1 MPSQPPPYPFAD
13 LSLARRLE
21 RTEAN
26 ANVRSIEARARL
38 WPETGAAWIAVGGA
52 RAMFDGPASPLTQTF
67 GLGLVDE
74 IRPADL
80 DSIETF
86 FAERG
91 APALHEV
98 SPLAE
103 AGLFS
108 LLAERGYR
116 PFEFTSVMFRPVDV
130 GQGSSLAVDVGQS
143 SSFASPANLVRATP
157 VTGDAKILARVARPD
172 EEDRWAQ
179 TAAAGWSEFAEV
191 ADFMRDIGRLSMAT
205 RDATCFI
212 AELNGEA
219 IATGA
224 LSIQDG
230 VALFAGA
237 STIPGRRGL
246 GAQRAL
252 LDARLRFAADQR
264 CDLAMMCAAP
274 GSASQRNAE
283 RHSFR
288 IAYTRMKFKR

>member
-67 GLGLVDE
+67 GLGLFDE

-91 APALHEV
+91 APTLHEV
-98 SPLAE
+98 SPLAA

-108 LLAERGYR
+108 LLADRGCR

-130 GQGSSLAVDVGQS
+130 GQS
-143 SSFASPANLVRATP
+143 SSFASHANLEVRATP
-157 VTGDAKILARVARPD
+157 VAGQGSSVAGHANLEVRATPVGGQSSSSDSHANQGVRATPVAGDAKILARVARPD

-179 TAAAGWSEFAEV
+179 TAAAGWGEYVEV
-191 ADFMRDIGRLSMAT
+191 ADFMRDIGRLSMGT
-205 RDATCFI
+205 RVATCFI
-212 AELNGEA
+212 A
-219 IATGA
+219 
-224 LSIQDG
+224 
-230 VALFAGA
+230 
-237 STIPGRRGL
+237 
-246 GAQRAL
+246 
-252 LDARLRFAADQR
+252 
-264 CDLAMMCAAP
+264 
-274 GSASQRNAE
+274 
-283 RHSFR
+283 
-288 IAYTRMKFKR
+288 

>member
-1 MPSQPPPYPFAD
+1 MPSPPPPYPFVD

-21 RTEAN
+21 RTESN

-67 GLGLVDE
+67 GLGLFDE

-80 DSIETF
+80 DAIETF

-103 AGLFS
+103 SGLFS
-108 LLAERGYR
+108 LFAERGYR

-130 GQGSSLAVDVGQS
+130 GQS
-143 SSFASPANLVRATP
+143 SSFASRANLEVRATP
-157 VTGDAKILARVARPD
+157 VAGDAQILARVANPD

-179 TAAAGWSEFAEV
+179 TAAAGWGEFVEV

-205 RDATCFI
+205 RDTTCFV

-219 IATGA
+219 IATGV
-224 LSIQDG
+224 LSIHDG

-237 STIPGRRGL
+237 STIPGRRGM

-252 LDARLRFAADQR
+252 LDARLRFAADQG

-283 RHSFR
+283 RQAFR
-288 IAYTRMKFKR
+288 IAYTRIKFRRSQA